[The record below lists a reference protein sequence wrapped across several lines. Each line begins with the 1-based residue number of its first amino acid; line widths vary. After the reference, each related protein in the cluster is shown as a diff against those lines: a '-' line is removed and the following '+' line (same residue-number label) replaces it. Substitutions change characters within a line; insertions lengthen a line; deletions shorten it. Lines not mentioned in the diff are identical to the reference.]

1 MTRKVNEAFESF
13 LVEDVILTLSTVR
26 GALGWLGSGEDCP
39 PAARAEG
46 FARISRQI
54 AALEDRARD
63 LWRHLDHSPD
73 PSHALPDDTPDN
85 VFDLGAMP
93 LRAAPR
99 AVFRSR
105 RAEP

>member
-1 MTRKVNEAFESF
+1 MTRNVNEAFEAF
-13 LVEDVILTLSTVR
+13 LVEDMILTLSSVR
-26 GALGWLGSGEDCP
+26 GALCWLGSGDDCP

-63 LWRHLDHSPD
+63 LWRHMDRSPD
-73 PSHALPDDTPDN
+73 PSRALPDDTPDN

-99 AVFRSR
+99 AVFRSQ